1 MTGRPGHD
9 QSAAPVSRRADV
21 VGLLAAIVLTTL
33 FLALLARVVQLQTTP
48 PARLRDHIDQ
58 RVSAMKTFAPRG
70 DILDRRGRLLAATRI
85 GFRLV
90 VDPAEF
96 PEPYEESF
104 SRLVGA
110 AGLDPS
116 KAGERLFT
124 RLAQNEHAE
133 RNGAPKSRYVRLTD
147 LLDDAQVEAVRA
159 LRMRGVH
166 LESMSVREGPGA
178 QVASAILG
186 RVDLE
191 DNGQFGAERLFDPA
205 LESAQGQLRYVRDAE
220 GRGLWVERGGYTPP
234 IPGESIR
241 LSVDSAL
248 QDIAEEELHR
258 AVLDADAQGG
268 RLILLDS
275 QTGEALAL
283 VDFIRDM
290 SGRLIPWGEKSG
302 VAEPAALGGPRRTI
316 IQPDPMRE
324 IHPGAGR
331 NRLFTDLY
339 EPGSTFKA
347 FTWSVMTAA
356 GVAKPEEV
364 FKTGGQYWRTPYG
377 RQIRDAFGK
386 NEQTWREALVN
397 SSNIGM
403 SMAAERM
410 DRRAFRAALERFG
423 IEKITGVGLPGEIS
437 GGMTPMR
444 DWRNYTQTS
453 VSFGQEVA
461 VTPAQLARA
470 FCVFARSGDS
480 AGTLPTLTLRAADR
494 GPGAEDAPIAIIERA
509 LDPTVAAMAR
519 EAMSIIAQRA
529 VDNMKRQKLE
539 DITDDY
545 RMFGKSGTA
554 QVSLKGERGYLPDQY
569 ISSFVAGAPLENPR
583 LVCLVTIDDPSPE
596 LVRKRQ
602 HFGSWTA
609 APAVKRVME
618 RSLRYLGERT
628 SPKPPAQAPGG
639 TQANASPRE

>member
-1 MTGRPGHD
+1 MTHRKAHSG
-9 QSAAPVSRRADV
+9 SVAPVSRRADV

-33 FLALLARVVQLQTTP
+33 FIALFARVVQLQTNP
-48 PARLRDHIDQ
+48 PDRLRDHIDQ

-70 DILDRRGRLLAATRI
+70 DILDRRGRLLAATRM
-85 GFRLV
+85 GYRLV
-90 VDPAEF
+90 VDPVEF
-96 PEPYEESF
+96 PQPFDESF
-104 SRLVGA
+104 SRLTIA

-116 KAGERLFT
+116 TAGERLFT

-133 RNGAPKSRYVRLTD
+133 RAGGRKSRYVRLSD
-147 LLDDAQVEAVRA
+147 LLDDAQVEAVRS

-166 LESMSVREGPGA
+166 LEAMSVREGPGA
-178 QVASAILG
+178 QVAASILG
-186 RVDLE
+186 RVDAE
-191 DNGQFGAERLFDPA
+191 DTGQFGAERLFDPA
-205 LESAQGQLRYVRDAE
+205 LDAAQGQLRYVRDAS
-220 GRGLWVERGGYTPP
+220 GRGLWVERGGFTPP
-234 IPGESIR
+234 MPGESIR
-241 LSVDSAL
+241 LSVDAAL
-248 QDIAEEELHR
+248 QDIAEEELQR

-268 RLILLDS
+268 RLILLDA
-275 QTGEALAL
+275 QTGEVLAL

-290 SGRLIPWGEKSG
+290 TGRLIPWGETSG
-302 VAEPAALGGPRRTI
+302 MAESAALGGPRRTI
-316 IQPDPMRE
+316 IEPDPMRL

-347 FTWSVMTAA
+347 FTWSAMTAA
-356 GVAKPEEV
+356 GVARPEEV

-386 NEQTWREALVN
+386 NEQTWREALIN

-470 FCVFARSGDS
+470 FCVFARTGDN

-509 LDPTVAAMAR
+509 LDPKVASMAR
-519 EAMSIIAQRA
+519 EAMAVIAQRA

-554 QVSLKGERGYLPDQY
+554 QVSLKGEKGYLPDQY
-569 ISSFVAGAPLENPR
+569 ISSFVAGAPLDNPR

-618 RSLRYLGERT
+618 RSLRYLGERP
-628 SPKPPAQAPGG
+628 SPKPEAQNAQP
-639 TQANASPRE
+639 TQAGVSPRE